1 MFYSLTSL
9 EVCED
14 SSIISAGFGDSKIK
28 IWTLTP
34 NRLRSMKPLDELN
47 IIDKEAGKISNNT
60 ETNEFYLWFHSQ

>member
-60 ETNEFYLWFHSQ
+60 ETNEFYLWIHSQ

>member
-34 NRLRSMKPLDELN
+34 NRLRTMKPLDELN
-47 IIDKEAGKISNNT
+47 IIDKEAGMISNNT
-60 ETNEFYLWFHSQ
+60 ETNKFYL

>member
-60 ETNEFYLWFHSQ
+60 ETNEFYL

>member
-60 ETNEFYLWFHSQ
+60 ETDEFYL